1 MIKEVIMARQDEV
14 AAKAVRKS
22 TLKSLKEKKRSRI
35 KQLKLD
41 YDKTLQEINIQY
53 AEDPERLKA
62 KYAAA
67 EYARTEKA
75 KKRAEKRIENEQKI
89 IELGKKSRRLTTGE
103 EIGSSIV
110 QGIGAALFI
119 AGTAILDTLGIKDG
133 MNFRSLTIVCYSLF
147 GASMILMYLFSLLQH
162 ALTNINAK
170 QVFNRLSHAW
180 TFLIIGFGYTA
191 YTITKIQGIAGW
203 ILFGIVWAL
212 VLIGILFYAI
222 AGQKYSKLNTVL
234 YVIAGFSGLVLAK
247 TLFEVLSA
255 KSFAML
261 VLGGVFYLIGIIFY
275 NLNKVKLMHLFG
287 NIIMLFG
294 SVYIFFSLFFINA

>member
-1 MIKEVIMARQDEV
+1 MIKEVIMARQDEI
-14 AAKAVRKS
+14 AEKAVRKS

-35 KQLKLD
+35 RQLKAD
-41 YDKTLQEINIQY
+41 YDKTIQEINIQY
-53 AEDPERLKA
+53 SEDPERLKA

-67 EYARTEKA
+67 EYAKNEKA

-89 IELGKKSRRLTTGE
+89 IELEKKSRRLTTGE

-119 AGTAILDTLGIKDG
+119 AGTAILDTLGIKEG
-133 MNFRSLTIVCYSLF
+133 MDFKSLTIVCYSLF

-191 YTITKIQGIAGW
+191 YTITKIQGVAGW

-222 AGQKYSKLNTVL
+222 AGQKYERLNTVL
-234 YVIAGFSGLVLAK
+234 YIIAGFSGLVLAK
-247 TLFEVLSA
+247 NLFEVLSA

-275 NLNKVKLMHLFG
+275 NLKKIKLMHLFG

-294 SVYIFFSLFFINA
+294 SVYIFFSLFFINM

>member
-1 MIKEVIMARQDEV
+1 MARQDEV

-75 KKRAEKRIENEQKI
+75 KRRAEKRIENEQKI
-89 IELGKKSRRLTTGE
+89 IELEKHTRRLTTGE
-103 EIGSSIV
+103 EVGSSIV

-170 QVFNRLSHAW
+170 QVFNRLSHIW
-180 TFLIIGFGYTA
+180 SFLIIGFGYTA

>member
-1 MIKEVIMARQDEV
+1 MIKEVIMARQDEI
-14 AAKAVRKS
+14 AEKAVRKS

-35 KQLKLD
+35 RQLKAD
-41 YDKTLQEINIQY
+41 YDKTIQEINIQY
-53 AEDPERLKA
+53 SEDPERLKA

-67 EYARTEKA
+67 EYAKNEKA
-75 KKRAEKRIENEQKI
+75 KKRAEKRIANEQKI
-89 IELGKKSRRLTTGE
+89 IELEKKSRRLTTGE

-119 AGTAILDTLGIKDG
+119 AGTAILDTLGIKEG
-133 MNFRSLTIVCYSLF
+133 MDFKSLTIVCYSLF

-170 QVFNRLSHAW
+170 QVFNRLSHVW
-180 TFLIIGFGYTA
+180 SFLIIGFGYSA
-191 YTITKIQGIAGW
+191 YTITKIQGVAGW

-222 AGQKYSKLNTVL
+222 AGQKYEKLNTVL
-234 YVIAGFSGLVLAK
+234 YIIAGFSGLVLAK
-247 TLFEVLSA
+247 NLFEVLSA

-275 NLNKVKLMHLFG
+275 NLKKIKLMHLFG
-287 NIIMLFG
+287 NIVMLCG
-294 SVYIFFSLFFINA
+294 SVYIFFSLFFINM

>member
-170 QVFNRLSHAW
+170 QVFNRLSHVW
-180 TFLIIGFGYTA
+180 SFLIIGFGYTA

-247 TLFEVLSA
+247 NLFEVLSVT
-255 KSFAML
+255 SFSML

-294 SVYIFFSLFFINA
+294 SVYIFFSLFFINM

>member
-1 MIKEVIMARQDEV
+1 MIKEVIMARQDEI
-14 AAKAVRKS
+14 AEKAVRKS

-35 KQLKLD
+35 RQLKAD
-41 YDKTLQEINIQY
+41 YDKTIQEINIQY
-53 AEDPERLKA
+53 SEDPERLKA

-67 EYARTEKA
+67 EYAKNEKA
-75 KKRAEKRIENEQKI
+75 KKRAEKRIANEQKI
-89 IELGKKSRRLTTGE
+89 IELEKKSRRLTTGE

-119 AGTAILDTLGIKDG
+119 AGTAILDTLGIKEG
-133 MNFRSLTIVCYSLF
+133 MDFKSLTIVCYSLF

-191 YTITKIQGIAGW
+191 YTITKIQGVAGW

-222 AGQKYSKLNTVL
+222 AGQKYEKLNTVL
-234 YVIAGFSGLVLAK
+234 YIIAGFSGLVLAK
-247 TLFEVLSA
+247 NLFEVLSA

-275 NLNKVKLMHLFG
+275 NLKKIKLMHLFG
-287 NIIMLFG
+287 NIVMLCG
-294 SVYIFFSLFFINA
+294 SVYIFFSLFFINM